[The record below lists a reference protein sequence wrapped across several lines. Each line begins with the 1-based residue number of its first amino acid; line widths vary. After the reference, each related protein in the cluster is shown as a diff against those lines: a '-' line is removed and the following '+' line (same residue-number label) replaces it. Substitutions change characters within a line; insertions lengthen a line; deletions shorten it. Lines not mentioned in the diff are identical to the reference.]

1 MILTKTCLCPKTIPV
16 SNLFFVL
23 FQLLS
28 VMETS
33 LQKQSVKILQSNLYV
48 LVADL
53 LSFLSMKSPNDSV
66 ALDERASEQFNKMLN
81 WFWEGLSC
89 LCLEHVKSI
98 NEKVI
103 YSFPSFLCWLLLSL
117 FCSMGWKGEWN
128 HNYHF
133 PSLSYFLTSALGTCI
148 VKFSLLYVGVTRC
161 HRVPP
166 FSLRTSFA
174 TVWLV
179 SGRHFAASTQK
190 DRNVMSVCW
199 TVLDIQK
206 NN

>member
-66 ALDERASEQFNKMLN
+66 ALYERASEQFNEMLN

-103 YSFPSFLCWLLLSL
+103 YSFPSFLC
-117 FCSMGWKGEWN
+117 
-128 HNYHF
+128 
-133 PSLSYFLTSALGTCI
+133 
-148 VKFSLLYVGVTRC
+148 
-161 HRVPP
+161 
-166 FSLRTSFA
+166 
-174 TVWLV
+174 
-179 SGRHFAASTQK
+179 
-190 DRNVMSVCW
+190 
-199 TVLDIQK
+199 
-206 NN
+206 